1 MRSGSERVKT
11 PLRRYLHVIIGVIYW
26 INFKIRLLESFT
38 IQSRARKTDKKP
50 TIYEINNSNLT
61 LSPLL
66 KICQGLKATE
76 TSFVPTSSGSGGVG
90 GSSTKRNTD
99 KCKSKGI
106 FRNYVIFKCSWDGKS
121 GKSNA
126 K

>member
-1 MRSGSERVKT
+1 MWFIELTLRLDFWNHLQFNLELEKPTKKT
-11 PLRRYLHVIIGVIYW
+11 PM
-26 INFKIRLLESFT
+26 
-38 IQSRARKTDKKP
+38 
-50 TIYEINNSNLT
+50 YEINNSNLT

-66 KICQGLKATE
+66 KIFQGLKATE

-90 GSSTKRNTD
+90 GSSTKRNKD